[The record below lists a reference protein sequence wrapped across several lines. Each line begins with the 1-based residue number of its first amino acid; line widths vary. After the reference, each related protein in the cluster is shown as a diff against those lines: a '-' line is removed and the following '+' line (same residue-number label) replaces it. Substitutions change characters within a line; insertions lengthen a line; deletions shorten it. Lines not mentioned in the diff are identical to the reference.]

1 MTTHFTTTD
10 YQAIVNKIYSE
21 VTDESAE
28 HVIEVKNGNYLL
40 IVQVNHRIEYRD
52 EIGGSYEGCDFEML
66 AVVDKEEF
74 DVLDADCYDSEGNEV
89 ASDFDANELY
99 KLLN

>member
-1 MTTHFTTTD
+1 MTTHFTTSD

-28 HVIEVKNGNYLL
+28 HVIEVENGDCLL
-40 IVQVNHRIEYRD
+40 IVQVNHRIEYRN
-52 EIGGSYEGCDFEML
+52 EIGGSYEDYDFEML
-66 AVVDKEEF
+66 AVVDEEEF
-74 DVLDADCYDSEGNEV
+74 DVLDADCYDSEGMPV
-89 ASDFDANELY
+89 DHDFDVNELY